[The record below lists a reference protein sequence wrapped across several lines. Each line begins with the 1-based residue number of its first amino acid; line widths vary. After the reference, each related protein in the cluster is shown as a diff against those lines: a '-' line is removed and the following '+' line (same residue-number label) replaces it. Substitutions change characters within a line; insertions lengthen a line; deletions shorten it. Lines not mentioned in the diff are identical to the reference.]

1 MLHESKTTCS
11 DVEKHSFTP
20 RKDILDNTKTSCFA
34 VVTVNDTFPKSI
46 TQDDELIAKEL
57 NKIVIHL

>member
-1 MLHESKTTCS
+1 MKAKQLVLMLKSIAFS
-11 DVEKHSFTP
+11 P
-20 RKDILDNTKTSCFA
+20 RKDILDDTKTSCFA